1 MKCHGELEVAAV
13 NLGSARSHKSA
24 VWLPSVGIQRFEL
37 VARRHVGYAI
47 AKQVQMKQN
56 HDRW

>member
-1 MKCHGELEVAAV
+1 MKCHGGLEVAAV

-47 AKQVQMKQN
+47 A
-56 HDRW
+56 R